1 MAETNGTAKRKF
13 KPYKS
18 YKFLGKDPVIAE
30 MRQAV
35 EATDTTYAQMHEDS
49 GVAKTTFYNWFKGK
63 TRRPQY
69 AACQA
74 AMKAIGYGFV
84 LRKDE

>member
-1 MAETNGTAKRKF
+1 MTNGKRKV

-18 YKFLGKDPVIAE
+18 YRFVGKDPVIAQ
-30 MRQAV
+30 MRTAV
-35 EATDTTYAQMHEDS
+35 EDADTTYVQMHEDS
-49 GVAKTTFYNWFKGK
+49 GVSKTTFYNWFRGK

-74 AMKAIGYGFV
+74 TMKAIGWGFV
-84 LRKDE
+84 LRKGE

>member
-1 MAETNGTAKRKF
+1 MATDSSNGKRKT

-18 YKFLGKDPVIAE
+18 YRFVGKDPVISQ
-30 MRQAV
+30 MRSAV
-35 EATDTTYAQMHEDS
+35 EEADVTYRQMHDDS
-49 GVAKTTFYNWFKGK
+49 GVSTTTFYNWFRGK

-74 AMKAIGYGFV
+74 AMKAIGWGFV
-84 LRKDE
+84 LSREK